1 MFDPNA
7 NSTNTTAIIN
17 PLPRVIVALVLVLVL
32 PELVLQLAD
41 RGYIG
46 GPEGIGWRTE
56 AIREFGFFDSVF
68 EYMRQTGTL
77 DWNTLHRFVTYPFLN
92 FNLMN
97 MAFGAVLTLAL
108 GKGVAEYFSWWAVL
122 VVFFGAAIV
131 AALTMGVFLD
141 ERYPVI
147 GAQGP
152 MFGLIGAY
160 TWMLWLKAGQNRR
173 QQIMAFRIVAFL
185 TFISLIIFFFFGGG
199 YFWVGQLAGFATG
212 FALSFVLAPDGP
224 ARVRGWINYLRQR

>member
-7 NSTNTTAIIN
+7 NSTAVIN
-17 PLPRVIVALVLVLVL
+17 PLPRVIVVLVLAMVV

-41 RGYIG
+41 RGYVG

-56 AIREFGFFDSVF
+56 AIREFGFFDSIF
-68 EYMRQTGTL
+68 EYMRQTMTF
-77 DWNTLHRFVTYPFLN
+77 DWNTLHRFVTYPFVN

-108 GKGVAEYFSWWAVL
+108 GKGVAEYFRWWAVL
-122 VVFFGAAIV
+122 AVFFAAAIV
-131 AALTMGVFLD
+131 AALTMGVFLN
-141 ERYPVI
+141 EGYPII

-160 TWMLWLKAGQNRR
+160 TWMLWLKAGRNRR
-173 QQIMAFRIVAFL
+173 QQVKAFQIVAFL
-185 TFISLIIFFFFGGG
+185 TFISLIFFFFFNAG

-212 FALSFVLAPDGP
+212 FGLSFVLAPDGP
-224 ARVRGWINYLRQR
+224 ARVKGWINRLRQR

>member
-7 NSTNTTAIIN
+7 NSTAVIN
-17 PLPRVIVALVLVLVL
+17 PLPRVIVVLVSAMVL

-41 RGYIG
+41 RGYVG

-56 AIREFGFFDSVF
+56 AIREFGFFDSIF
-68 EYMRQTGTL
+68 EYMRQTMTF
-77 DWNTLHRFVTYPFLN
+77 DWNTLHRFVTYPFVN

-108 GKGVAEYFSWWAVL
+108 GKGVAEYFRWWAVL
-122 VVFFGAAIV
+122 AVFFAAAIV
-131 AALTMGVFLD
+131 AALTMGVFLN
-141 ERYPVI
+141 EGYPII

-160 TWMLWLKAGQNRR
+160 TWMLWLKAGRNRR
-173 QQIMAFRIVAFL
+173 QQVKAFQIVAFL
-185 TFISLIIFFFFGGG
+185 TFISLIFFFFFNAG

-212 FALSFVLAPDGP
+212 FGLSFVLAPDGP
-224 ARVRGWINYLRQR
+224 ARVKGWINRLRQR